1 MTYDNQKLSEL
12 IVYIARRSNDDP
24 NFGKTKLLKL
34 LAFTDFL
41 AYGRRRRPVTGAT
54 YIKLEFGPA
63 PREAPAVIAALD
75 ASGAVSV
82 TVENA
87 YGYAQTRV
95 VANREATPG
104 VLSEDELRIADE
116 VIERYRSWN
125 NSALS
130 EESHREFTG
139 WRMVEEGE
147 EIPYRSVF
155 LAADQ
160 TPSPEAI
167 EYGQKVA
174 GELGLLAAS

>member
-1 MTYDNQKLSEL
+1 MIHGNRKLEGL
-12 IVYIARRSNDDP
+12 ISHVVRRSQDDP
-24 NFGKTKLLKL
+24 SFDGGKLLLL

-41 AYGRRRRPVTGAT
+41 AYGRRGESITGIP
-54 YIKLEFGPA
+54 YIKLESGPA
-63 PREAPAVIAALD
+63 PRDAEDVIAFIGAATDRDAAL
-75 ASGAVSV
+75 
-82 TVENA
+82 
-87 YGYAQTRV
+87 
-95 VANREATPG
+95 G

-116 VIERYRSWN
+116 VVEHYGAWDGST
-125 NSALS
+125 LS
-130 EESHREFTG
+130 EEARREFTG

-174 GELGLLAAS
+174 AELGASC